1 MNFKQLLSDFF
12 EYELYTIKS
21 HNISITIGTILF
33 IVFTLLITK
42 YGLTFLRKAF
52 IKKASPDAALRL
64 RSVFNFVNYF
74 IYIVVFFF
82 ILNVIGLNITM
93 IWTTSAA
100 LFVGLGFALQDI
112 FRDIIAGIYI
122 LFDKTLNIGDVIEI
136 NGQVAR
142 VKAIHL
148 RCTIVETRN
157 LKDIVIPN
165 RKLIDD
171 IVYNWT
177 HEDPVIRAKIDVGV
191 YIGTDVELV
200 KSVLLSAVEDNKEVL
215 KKPYPIVFIDQFG
228 ESSIR
233 LILYYF
239 IENAFDNDRISS
251 DIRFAIDKKFKLNN
265 ISLPVPVLKVD
276 QTAVV

>member
-1 MNFKQLLSDFF
+1 MLSKFLEF
-12 EYELYTIKS
+12 ELYASKS
-21 HNISITIGTILF
+21 ISITIGTILF
-33 IVFTLLITK
+33 IVFTWLITK
-42 YGLTFLRKAF
+42 YGLGFLRRT
-52 IKKASPDAALRL
+52 IIRNSPSDVTLRL

-74 IYIVVFFF
+74 IYIIMFFF
-82 ILNVIGLNITM
+82 ILNVIGLNISM
-93 IWTTSAA
+93 FLTTSAA

-122 LFDKTLNIGDVIEI
+122 LFDKTLNMGDVIEV

-177 HEDPVIRAKIDVGV
+177 HEDPIIRARIDVGV
-191 YIGTDVELV
+191 YIGTDVEVV
-200 KSVLLSAVEDNKEVL
+200 KAVLLSAVEDNDEVL
-215 KKPYPIVFIDQFG
+215 KNPQAIVFIDQFG
-228 ESSIR
+228 DSSIR
-233 LILYYF
+233 FILYYF
-239 IENAFDNDRISS
+239 IDNAFDNDRISS
-251 DIRFAIDKKFKLNN
+251 EIRFAIDKKFKLNN
-265 ISLPVPVLKVD
+265 IPLPVPVLKVD
-276 QTAVV
+276 QTPIG

>member
-1 MNFKQLLSDFF
+1 MNLKLLLSKFL
-12 EYELYTIKS
+12 EYELYTSKS
-21 HNISITIGTILF
+21 LSITIGTILF

-42 YGLTFLRKAF
+42 YGLTFLRKTV
-52 IKKASPDAALRL
+52 IKSSPPDVALRL

-74 IYIVVFFF
+74 IYVIMFFF
-82 ILNVIGLNITM
+82 ILNVIGLNISM
-93 IWTTSAA
+93 FLTTSAA

-122 LFDKTLNIGDVIEI
+122 LFDKTLNMGDVIEV

-157 LKDIVIPN
+157 MRDIVIPN

-177 HEDPVIRAKIDVGV
+177 HEDPVIRARIDIGV

-200 KSVLLSAVEDNKEVL
+200 KAVLLSAVEDNPDVL
-215 KKPYPIVFIDQFG
+215 KNPKSIVFIDQFG
-228 ESSIR
+228 DSSIR
-233 LILYYF
+233 FILYYF
-239 IENAFDNDRISS
+239 IDNAFDNDRISS
-251 DIRFAIDKKFKLNN
+251 DIRFEIDKKFKLNN

-276 QTAVV
+276 QTPVA

>member
-1 MNFKQLLSDFF
+1 MNLKLLLSKFL
-12 EYELYTIKS
+12 EYELYTSKS
-21 HNISITIGTILF
+21 LSITIGTILF

-42 YGLTFLRKAF
+42 YGLTFLRKTV
-52 IKKASPDAALRL
+52 IKNSPPDVALRL

-74 IYIVVFFF
+74 IYVIMFFF
-82 ILNVIGLNITM
+82 ILNVVGLNISM
-93 IWTTSAA
+93 FLTTSAA

-122 LFDKTLNIGDVIEI
+122 LFDKTLNMGDVIEV

-177 HEDPVIRAKIDVGV
+177 HEDPIIRARIDVGV

-200 KSVLLSAVEDNKEVL
+200 KAVLLSAVEDNKDVL
-215 KKPYPIVFIDQFG
+215 KNPQPIVFIDQFG
-228 ESSIR
+228 DSSIR
-233 LILYYF
+233 FILYYF

-265 ISLPVPVLKVD
+265 IALPVPVLKVD
-276 QTAVV
+276 QTPVA

>member
-1 MNFKQLLSDFF
+1 MNLKLLLSKFL
-12 EYELYTIKS
+12 EYELYTSKS
-21 HNISITIGTILF
+21 LSITIGTILF

-42 YGLTFLRKAF
+42 YGLTFLRKTV
-52 IKKASPDAALRL
+52 IKNSPPDVALRL

-74 IYIVVFFF
+74 IYVIMFFF
-82 ILNVIGLNITM
+82 ILNVVGLNISM
-93 IWTTSAA
+93 FLTTSAA

-122 LFDKTLNIGDVIEI
+122 LFDKTLNMGDVIEV

-177 HEDPVIRAKIDVGV
+177 HEDPIIRARIDVGV

-200 KSVLLSAVEDNKEVL
+200 KAVLLSAVEDNKDVL
-215 KKPYPIVFIDQFG
+215 KNPQPIVFIDQFG
-228 ESSIR
+228 DSSIR
-233 LILYYF
+233 FILYYF

-251 DIRFAIDKKFKLNN
+251 NIRFAIDKKFKLNN
-265 ISLPVPVLKVD
+265 IALPVPVLKVD
-276 QTAVV
+276 QTPVA

>member
-1 MNFKQLLSDFF
+1 LNLKLLLSKFL
-12 EYELYTIKS
+12 EYELYTSKS
-21 HNISITIGTILF
+21 LSITIGTILF

-42 YGLTFLRKAF
+42 YGLTFLRKTV
-52 IKKASPDAALRL
+52 IKNSPPDVALRL

-74 IYIVVFFF
+74 IYVIMFFF
-82 ILNVIGLNITM
+82 ILNVVGLNISM
-93 IWTTSAA
+93 FLTTSAA

-122 LFDKTLNIGDVIEI
+122 LFDKTLNMGDVIEV

-177 HEDPVIRAKIDVGV
+177 HEDPVIRARIDVGV

-200 KSVLLSAVEDNKEVL
+200 KAVLISAVEDNKDVL
-215 KKPYPIVFIDQFG
+215 KNPQPIVFIDQFG
-228 ESSIR
+228 DSSIR
-233 LILYYF
+233 FILYYF

-265 ISLPVPVLKVD
+265 ITLPVPVLKVD
-276 QTAVV
+276 QTPVA

>member
-1 MNFKQLLSDFF
+1 MNLKLLLSKFL
-12 EYELYTIKS
+12 EYELYTSKS
-21 HNISITIGTILF
+21 LSITIGTILF

-42 YGLTFLRKAF
+42 YGLTFLRKTV
-52 IKKASPDAALRL
+52 IKNSPPDVALRL

-74 IYIVVFFF
+74 IYVIMFFF
-82 ILNVIGLNITM
+82 ILNVVGLNISM
-93 IWTTSAA
+93 FLTTSAA

-122 LFDKTLNIGDVIEI
+122 LFDKTLNMGDVIEV

-177 HEDPVIRAKIDVGV
+177 HEDPVIRARIDVGV

-200 KSVLLSAVEDNKEVL
+200 KAVLISAVEDNKEVL
-215 KKPYPIVFIDQFG
+215 KNPQPIVFIDQFG
-228 ESSIR
+228 DSSIR
-233 LILYYF
+233 FILYYF

-265 ISLPVPVLKVD
+265 IALPVPVLKVD
-276 QTAVV
+276 QTPVA

>member
-1 MNFKQLLSDFF
+1 MNLKLLLSKFL
-12 EYELYTIKS
+12 EYELYASKS
-21 HNISITIGTILF
+21 ISITIGTILF
-33 IVFTLLITK
+33 IVFTLMITK
-42 YGLTFLRKAF
+42 YGLSFLRKTF
-52 IKKASPDAALRL
+52 IKNAPPDVALRL

-74 IYIVVFFF
+74 IYVIMFFF
-82 ILNVIGLNITM
+82 ILNVIGLNISM
-93 IWTTSAA
+93 FLTTSAA

-122 LFDKTLNIGDVIEI
+122 LFDKTLNMGDVIEI

-177 HEDPVIRAKIDVGV
+177 HEDPIIRARIDVGV
-191 YIGTDVELV
+191 YIGTDVEVV
-200 KSVLLSAVEDNKEVL
+200 KAVLLSAVEDNSDVL
-215 KKPYPIVFIDQFG
+215 KNPKPIVFIDQFG
-228 ESSIR
+228 DSSIR
-233 LILYYF
+233 FILYYF
-239 IENAFDNDRISS
+239 IEHAFDNDRISS

-276 QTAVV
+276 QTPVC

>member
-1 MNFKQLLSDFF
+1 MNLKLLLSKFL
-12 EYELYTIKS
+12 EYELYASKS
-21 HNISITIGTILF
+21 ISITIGTILF
-33 IVFTLLITK
+33 IVFTLMITK
-42 YGLTFLRKAF
+42 YGLNFLKKTF
-52 IKKASPDAALRL
+52 IKNASPDVALRL

-74 IYIVVFFF
+74 IYVIMFFF
-82 ILNVIGLNITM
+82 ILNVIGLNISM
-93 IWTTSAA
+93 FLTTSAA

-122 LFDKTLNIGDVIEI
+122 LFDKTLNMGDVIEI

-177 HEDPVIRAKIDVGV
+177 HEDPVIRARIDVGV
-191 YIGTDVELV
+191 YIGTDVEVV
-200 KSVLLSAVEDNKEVL
+200 KAVLLSAVEDNPDVL
-215 KKPYPIVFIDQFG
+215 KHPKPIVFIDQFG
-228 ESSIR
+228 DSSIR
-233 LILYYF
+233 FILYYF
-239 IENAFDNDRISS
+239 IDHAFDNDRISS
-251 DIRFAIDKKFKLNN
+251 DIRFAIDKKFKLNG

-276 QTAVV
+276 QTPVR

>member
-1 MNFKQLLSDFF
+1 MNLKLLLSKFL
-12 EYELYTIKS
+12 EYELYTSKS
-21 HNISITIGTILF
+21 LSITIGTILF

-42 YGLTFLRKAF
+42 YGLTFLRKTV
-52 IKKASPDAALRL
+52 IKNSPPDVALRL

-74 IYIVVFFF
+74 IYVIMFFF
-82 ILNVIGLNITM
+82 ILNVVGLNISM
-93 IWTTSAA
+93 FLTTSAA

-122 LFDKTLNIGDVIEI
+122 LFDKTLNMGDVIEV

-177 HEDPVIRAKIDVGV
+177 HEDPIIRARIDVGV

-200 KSVLLSAVEDNKEVL
+200 KAVLISAVEDNKDVL
-215 KKPYPIVFIDQFG
+215 KNPQPIVFIDQFG
-228 ESSIR
+228 DSSIR
-233 LILYYF
+233 FILYYF

-265 ISLPVPVLKVD
+265 IALPVPVLKVD
-276 QTAVV
+276 QTPVA

>member
-1 MNFKQLLSDFF
+1 MNLKLLLSKFL
-12 EYELYTIKS
+12 EYELYASKS
-21 HNISITIGTILF
+21 LSITIGTILF
-33 IVFTLLITK
+33 IVFTLMITR
-42 YGLTFLRKAF
+42 YGLTFLRKTF
-52 IKKASPDAALRL
+52 IKNSPADVALRL

-74 IYIVVFFF
+74 IYVIMFFF
-82 ILNVIGLNITM
+82 ILNVIGLNISM
-93 IWTTSAA
+93 FLTTSAA

-122 LFDKTLNIGDVIEI
+122 LFDKTLNMGDVIEI

-177 HEDPVIRAKIDVGV
+177 HEDPVIRARIDVGV
-191 YIGTDVELV
+191 YIGTDVEVV
-200 KSVLLSAVEDNKEVL
+200 KAVLLSAVEDNKDVL
-215 KKPYPIVFIDQFG
+215 KHPKPIVFIDQFG

-233 LILYYF
+233 FILYYF
-239 IENAFDNDRISS
+239 IDNAFDNDRISS
-251 DIRFAIDKKFKLNN
+251 DIRFAIDRKFKLNN
-265 ISLPVPVLKVD
+265 IALPVPVLKLD
-276 QTAVV
+276 QTPVV

>member
-1 MNFKQLLSDFF
+1 MNLKLLLSKFL
-12 EYELYTIKS
+12 EYELYTSKS
-21 HNISITIGTILF
+21 LSITIGTILF

-42 YGLTFLRKAF
+42 YGLTFLRKAV
-52 IKKASPDAALRL
+52 IKSSPPDVALRL

-74 IYIVVFFF
+74 IYVIMFFF
-82 ILNVIGLNITM
+82 ILNVIGLNISM
-93 IWTTSAA
+93 FLTTSAA

-122 LFDKTLNIGDVIEI
+122 LFDKTLNMGDVIEV

-157 LKDIVIPN
+157 LRDIVIPN

-177 HEDPVIRAKIDVGV
+177 HEDPVIRARIDIGV

-200 KSVLLSAVEDNKEVL
+200 KAVLLSAVEDNPDVL
-215 KKPYPIVFIDQFG
+215 KNPKPIVFIDQFG
-228 ESSIR
+228 DSSIR
-233 LILYYF
+233 FILYYF
-239 IENAFDNDRISS
+239 IDNAFDNDRISS
-251 DIRFAIDKKFKLNN
+251 DIRFEIDKKFKLNN

-276 QTAVV
+276 QTPIA

>member
-1 MNFKQLLSDFF
+1 MNLKLLLSKFL
-12 EYELYTIKS
+12 EYELYTSKS
-21 HNISITIGTILF
+21 LSITIGTILF

-42 YGLTFLRKAF
+42 YGLTFLRKTV
-52 IKKASPDAALRL
+52 IKNSPPDVALRL

-74 IYIVVFFF
+74 IYVIMFFF
-82 ILNVIGLNITM
+82 ILNVVGLNISM
-93 IWTTSAA
+93 FLTTSAA

-122 LFDKTLNIGDVIEI
+122 LFDKTLNMGDVIEV

-177 HEDPVIRAKIDVGV
+177 HEDPVIRARIDVGV

-200 KSVLLSAVEDNKEVL
+200 KAVLISAVEDNKDVL
-215 KKPYPIVFIDQFG
+215 KNPQPIVFIDQFG
-228 ESSIR
+228 DSSIR
-233 LILYYF
+233 FILYYF

-265 ISLPVPVLKVD
+265 IALPVPVLKVD
-276 QTAVV
+276 QTPVA

>member
-1 MNFKQLLSDFF
+1 MNLKLLLSKFL
-12 EYELYTIKS
+12 EYELYTSKS
-21 HNISITIGTILF
+21 LSITIGTILF
-33 IVFTLLITK
+33 IVFTLMITK
-42 YGLTFLRKAF
+42 YGLTFLRKTV
-52 IKKASPDAALRL
+52 IKNSPPDVALRL

-74 IYIVVFFF
+74 IYVIMFFF
-82 ILNVIGLNITM
+82 ILNVIGLNISM
-93 IWTTSAA
+93 FLTTSAA

-122 LFDKTLNIGDVIEI
+122 LFDKTLNMGDVIEV

-177 HEDPVIRAKIDVGV
+177 HEDPVIRARIDVGV
-191 YIGTDVELV
+191 YIGTDVEVV
-200 KSVLLSAVEDNKEVL
+200 KAVLLSAVEDNKDVL
-215 KKPYPIVFIDQFG
+215 KNPKPIVFIDQFG
-228 ESSIR
+228 DSSIR
-233 LILYYF
+233 FILYYF

-276 QTAVV
+276 QTPVV

>member
-1 MNFKQLLSDFF
+1 LNLKLLLSKFL
-12 EYELYTIKS
+12 EYELYASKS
-21 HNISITIGTILF
+21 LSITIGTILF
-33 IVFTLLITK
+33 IVFTLMITR
-42 YGLTFLRKAF
+42 YGLTFLRKTF
-52 IKKASPDAALRL
+52 IKNSPPDVALRL

-74 IYIVVFFF
+74 IYVIMFFF
-82 ILNVIGLNITM
+82 ILNVIGLNISM
-93 IWTTSAA
+93 FLTTSAA

-122 LFDKTLNIGDVIEI
+122 LFDKTLNMGDVIEI

-177 HEDPVIRAKIDVGV
+177 HEDPVIRARIDVGV
-191 YIGTDVELV
+191 YIGTDVEVV
-200 KSVLLSAVEDNKEVL
+200 KAVLLSAVEDNKDVL
-215 KKPYPIVFIDQFG
+215 KHPKPIVFIDQFG

-233 LILYYF
+233 FILYYF
-239 IENAFDNDRISS
+239 IDNAFDNDRISS
-251 DIRFAIDKKFKLNN
+251 DIRFAIDRKFKLNN
-265 ISLPVPVLKVD
+265 IALPVPVLKVD
-276 QTAVV
+276 QTPVV

>member
-1 MNFKQLLSDFF
+1 MNLKLLLSKFL
-12 EYELYTIKS
+12 EYELYASKS
-21 HNISITIGTILF
+21 LSITIGTILF
-33 IVFTLLITK
+33 IVFTLMITR
-42 YGLTFLRKAF
+42 YGLTFLKKTF
-52 IKKASPDAALRL
+52 IKNSPPDVALRL

-74 IYIVVFFF
+74 IYVIMFFF
-82 ILNVIGLNITM
+82 ILNVIGLNISM
-93 IWTTSAA
+93 FLTTSAA

-122 LFDKTLNIGDVIEI
+122 LFDKTLNMGDVIEI

-177 HEDPVIRAKIDVGV
+177 HEDPVIRARIDVGV
-191 YIGTDVELV
+191 YIGTDVDLV
-200 KSVLLSAVEDNKEVL
+200 KAVLLSAVEDNKDVL
-215 KKPYPIVFIDQFG
+215 KNPKPIVFIDQFG
-228 ESSIR
+228 DSSIR
-233 LILYYF
+233 FILYYF
-239 IENAFDNDRISS
+239 IDNAFDNDRISS
-251 DIRFAIDKKFKLNN
+251 EIRFAIDKKFKLNN

-276 QTAVV
+276 QTPIF

>member
-1 MNFKQLLSDFF
+1 MNLKLLLSKFL
-12 EYELYTIKS
+12 EYELYTSKS
-21 HNISITIGTILF
+21 LSITIGTILF

-42 YGLTFLRKAF
+42 YGLLFLRKTV
-52 IKKASPDAALRL
+52 IKNSPPDVALRL

-74 IYIVVFFF
+74 IYVIMFFF
-82 ILNVIGLNITM
+82 ILNVVGLNISM
-93 IWTTSAA
+93 FLTTSAA

-122 LFDKTLNIGDVIEI
+122 LFDKTLNMGDVIEV

-177 HEDPVIRAKIDVGV
+177 HEDPVIRARIDVGV

-200 KSVLLSAVEDNKEVL
+200 KAVLISAVEDNKEVL
-215 KKPYPIVFIDQFG
+215 KNPQPIVFIDQFG
-228 ESSIR
+228 DSSIR
-233 LILYYF
+233 FILYYF

-265 ISLPVPVLKVD
+265 IALPVPVLKVD
-276 QTAVV
+276 QTPVA

>member
-1 MNFKQLLSDFF
+1 MNLKLLLSKFL
-12 EYELYTIKS
+12 EYELYTSKS
-21 HNISITIGTILF
+21 LSITIGTILF

-42 YGLTFLRKAF
+42 YGLTFLRKTV
-52 IKKASPDAALRL
+52 IKNSPPDVALRL

-74 IYIVVFFF
+74 IYVIMFFF
-82 ILNVIGLNITM
+82 ILNVVGLNISM
-93 IWTTSAA
+93 FLTTSAA

-122 LFDKTLNIGDVIEI
+122 LFDKTLNMGDVIEV

-177 HEDPVIRAKIDVGV
+177 HEDPVIRARIDVGV

-200 KSVLLSAVEDNKEVL
+200 KAVLISAVEDNKDVL
-215 KKPYPIVFIDQFG
+215 KKPQPIVFIDQFG
-228 ESSIR
+228 DSSIR
-233 LILYYF
+233 FILYYF

-265 ISLPVPVLKVD
+265 IALPVPVLKVD
-276 QTAVV
+276 QTPVA

>member
-1 MNFKQLLSDFF
+1 MNLKLLLSKFL
-12 EYELYTIKS
+12 EYELYTSKS
-21 HNISITIGTILF
+21 LSITIGTILF

-42 YGLTFLRKAF
+42 YGLTFLRKTV
-52 IKKASPDAALRL
+52 IKNSPPDVALRL

-74 IYIVVFFF
+74 IYVIMFFF
-82 ILNVIGLNITM
+82 ILNVVGLNISM
-93 IWTTSAA
+93 FLTTSAA

-122 LFDKTLNIGDVIEI
+122 LFDKTLNMGDVIEV

-177 HEDPVIRAKIDVGV
+177 HEDPVIRARIDVGV

-200 KSVLLSAVEDNKEVL
+200 KAVLISAVEDNKDVL
-215 KKPYPIVFIDQFG
+215 KNPQPIVFIDQFG
-228 ESSIR
+228 DSSIR
-233 LILYYF
+233 FILYYF

-265 ISLPVPVLKVD
+265 ITLPVPVLKVD
-276 QTAVV
+276 QTPVA